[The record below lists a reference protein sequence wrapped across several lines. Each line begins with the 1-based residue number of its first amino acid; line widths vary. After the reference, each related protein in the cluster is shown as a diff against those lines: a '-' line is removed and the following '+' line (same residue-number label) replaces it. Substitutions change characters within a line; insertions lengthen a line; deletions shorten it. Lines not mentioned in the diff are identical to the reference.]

1 MNHHTTT
8 SIHTGVQREDRCC
21 VGIFPTKSINRRL
34 FVGCYRPSEA
44 IMANPTDLV
53 TDLIYRT
60 HLLFM
65 KSHISLPHPSESAIW
80 LNPSQ
85 PHQFSCLNFSSID
98 AQEPKPKMYIE
109 LEIQPL
115 RCCAREL

>member
-1 MNHHTTT
+1 MFDLHVKMWGKDTLMNHHITT

-65 KSHISLPHPSESAIW
+65 KSHISLPHPSESRLPEFPTNVRKGLDQKIMRQQLYSKRW
-80 LNPSQ
+80 P
-85 PHQFSCLNFSSID
+85 P
-98 AQEPKPKMYIE
+98 
-109 LEIQPL
+109 
-115 RCCAREL
+115 